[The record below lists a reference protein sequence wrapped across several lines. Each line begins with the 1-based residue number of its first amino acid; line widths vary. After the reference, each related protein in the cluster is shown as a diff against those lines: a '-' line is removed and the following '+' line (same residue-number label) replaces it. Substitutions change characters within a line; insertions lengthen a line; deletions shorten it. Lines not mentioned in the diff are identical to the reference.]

1 MTQKVYRT
9 AQGRIVDLGALQL
22 KNENVRA
29 IGNLPVNARGDLIDS
44 NNKPIDTK
52 NEQVARQ
59 YTKQVA
65 SNVSNTQV
73 FSSKKDAAQNQAD
86 IPVPPEDFEYNF
98 DKAPS
103 TEEAPSQG
111 LAAAI
116 ARSRSVRQ
124 DPLRTPRQIAQM
136 NNLKKI

>member
-86 IPVPPEDFEYNF
+86 IPVPPEDFEDNF